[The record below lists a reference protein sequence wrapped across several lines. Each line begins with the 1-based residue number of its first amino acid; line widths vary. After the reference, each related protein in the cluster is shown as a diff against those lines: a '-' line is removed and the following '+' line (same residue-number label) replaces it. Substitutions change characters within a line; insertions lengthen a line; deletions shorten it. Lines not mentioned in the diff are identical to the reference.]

1 MKNTGF
7 GFLPNK
13 VVMMRKPTE
22 IYPNISD
29 SDKLNNGNATEY
41 SYKMVPHAYERAI
54 SSFPIFDENNM
65 VYNPNI
71 VNIKPMI
78 PPHNNHNFRHPLVYG
93 QKKNNCLNSCSCM
106 KKSNSSVCSKTNE
119 GNNEQKHIND
129 FIPILFNNKK
139 ILVSNVF
146 DNAHNKNPVTN
157 LEASNP
163 NYNFKHNAFTH
174 SGGYASIDHK
184 NRSRSN
190 NGSVPHDNK
199 NNNNDKKNIYGNV
212 MCGKGDDIINQ
223 RKIEMFKKKIINDK
237 THEPSK
243 SPKIND
249 LINQKDLEI
258 KDLEI
263 KIEKEKLEHEIKD
276 TVLDNNKLKEKL
288 LDQKIKYEE
297 TLKHLKK
304 VENEKRT
311 LKSNL
316 HVRDKVLEK
325 LEKEIG
331 SVDNENELLLKIKEN
346 SNLGDIHKVFK
357 LLHDKENAE
366 INKYDHKKNYNTKSI
381 SYADDT
387 TKDIVND
394 MENNRNIKKN
404 ENSKGDKKMEDFRWY
419 KTISTFDGAD
429 TENYDVDVNDK
440 KEYIDETNEPIKN
453 DTNFL
458 KATIIKMDKEIHKL
472 KEENK
477 NVNFKY
483 QNTFEAL
490 TELRKD
496 TLEYMESIVSRDMR
510 IGYMESMLQKCEKDL
525 VKLKDN
531 FKKEEINN
539 REKIAKLRSEIKILE
554 NQSSHLRHMIQEKD
568 SEIVLLKNEIVRNDI
583 LLKQYEE
590 RNKELQSEL
599 RLMCNNLENVID
611 ASNKKDIFMD
621 QLERQIRENEI
632 HRQNAYLKEVA
643 KNRKMHAN
651 MKFKEILFDKS
662 TKTQV
667 DEYRTL
673 KKELYLNKI
682 QIEKAKEAFGM
693 LKISSNRESMPRK
706 KKSIKK
712 KSNRS
717 FSENSS
723 GKHTESSSGK
733 YTEDSTE
740 NITEKCHENGEEHN
754 PSDYKIDTTKKN
766 NNNDKLGLKI
776 SADYVPDHKLSNSVT
791 KKNAKKMTKKLI
803 NIEEETLVK

>member
-1 MKNTGF
+1 MKNTSF

-13 VVMMRKPTE
+13 VVMSRKPID

-29 SDKLNNGNATEY
+29 SDKLNNVNTNEY
-41 SYKMVPHAYERAI
+41 SYKMVPHAYKRTI
-54 SSFPIFDENNM
+54 SSFPMFDDNNL

-71 VNIKPMI
+71 VNIKQMR
-78 PPHNNHNFRHPLVYG
+78 PPHNNSNFHYPLVYG

-106 KKSNSSVCSKTNE
+106 KKSNSNICNKINDE
-119 GNNEQKHIND
+119 HNKNNEQKHIND

-146 DNAHNKNPVTN
+146 DNAHNKDPVSN
-157 LEASNP
+157 LEASNS
-163 NYNFKHNAFTH
+163 NYNFKHNLFTH
-174 SGGYASIDHK
+174 PGGYVSIDHK
-184 NRSRSN
+184 NRSRSSN
-190 NGSVPHDNK
+190 DSAPHDNK
-199 NNNNDKKNIYGNV
+199 NNNNDGKNNYGNI
-212 MCGKGDDIINQ
+212 MYGKGGNIINPPN
-223 RKIEMFKKKIINDK
+223 IGIFKKKIIKDK
-237 THEPSK
+237 AHEPPK
-243 SPKIND
+243 SPQIND

-304 VENEKRT
+304 VESEKRT

-316 HVRDKVLEK
+316 NVRDKVLEK

-346 SNLGDIHKVFK
+346 SNLSDIHKVFK
-357 LLHDKENAE
+357 LLHDKENGE
-366 INKYDHKKNYNTKSI
+366 KNHNIKSI

-387 TKDIVND
+387 TKNIIND
-394 MENNRNIKKN
+394 MENDRNSKKN
-404 ENSKGDKKMEDFRWY
+404 ESSKGDKKMEEFRWY

-429 TENYDVDVNDK
+429 TENYDIDMNDK
-440 KEYIDETNEPIKN
+440 KEEINEKNDPIKN

-525 VKLKDN
+525 EKLKDN
-531 FKKEEINN
+531 FKKEETNN
-539 REKIAKLRSEIKILE
+539 REKIAKLKSEIKILE

-643 KNRKMHAN
+643 KNRKIHAN

-667 DEYRTL
+667 DEFRNL

-706 KKSIKK
+706 KKVVKK
-712 KSNRS
+712 KNTRS
-717 FSENSS
+717 LSENSS
-723 GKHTESSSGK
+723 GKYTENSSGK
-733 YTEDSTE
+733 YTEGSTE
-740 NITEKCHENGEEHN
+740 NITENCHENGTENN
-754 PSDYKIDTTKKN
+754 PSDYKINSTKKN
-766 NNNDKLGLKI
+766 NKNDKLGLKTPTD
-776 SADYVPDHKLSNSVT
+776 SVSNHKLSNSVA
-791 KKNAKKMTKKLI
+791 KKNTKKMTKKLI
-803 NIEEETLVK
+803 NVEEETLV

>member
-29 SDKLNNGNATEY
+29 NDKLNNGNRNKY
-41 SYKMVPHAYERAI
+41 SYKMVPHGYERPI
-54 SSFPIFDENNM
+54 SSFPIFEENNM
-65 VYNPNI
+65 IYNPNI
-71 VNIKPMI
+71 VNLKPMI
-78 PPHNNHNFRHPLVYG
+78 PPHSNHNFRHPLVYE

-119 GNNEQKHIND
+119 GNNKNNEQKNIND

-146 DNAHNKNPVTN
+146 DNAHNKNSVPN

-163 NYNFKHNAFTH
+163 NYNFKHNVFPH
-174 SGGYASIDHK
+174 SGGCASIDHK
-184 NRSRSN
+184 NRSKSN
-190 NGSVPHDNK
+190 NGSIPHDNK
-199 NNNNDKKNIYGNV
+199 NNNNDKT
-212 MCGKGDDIINQ
+212 
-223 RKIEMFKKKIINDK
+223 R
-237 THEPSK
+237 EPSK

-346 SNLGDIHKVFK
+346 SNLSDIHKVFK

-366 INKYDHKKNYNTKSI
+366 INKYDHKKNHTIKSI

-387 TKDIVND
+387 TKDIIND
-394 MENNRNIKKN
+394 MENNRNTKKN
-404 ENSKGDKKMEDFRWY
+404 ESTKGDKQMEEFRWY
-419 KTISTFDGAD
+419 KTISTYDGAD
-429 TENYDVDVNDK
+429 TENYDADMNDK
-440 KEYIDETNEPIKN
+440 KEDIDEKNNLMKN

-525 VKLKDN
+525 AKLKDN

-706 KKSIKK
+706 KKGIKK
-712 KSNRS
+712 KSIRS

-723 GKHTESSSGK
+723 GKYTENSSGK

-740 NITEKCHENGEEHN
+740 NIIEKCHENGEENN

-776 SADYVPDHKLSNSVT
+776 PTDFVPDTKQSNSVT
-791 KKNAKKMTKKLI
+791 KKNAKK
-803 NIEEETLVK
+803 